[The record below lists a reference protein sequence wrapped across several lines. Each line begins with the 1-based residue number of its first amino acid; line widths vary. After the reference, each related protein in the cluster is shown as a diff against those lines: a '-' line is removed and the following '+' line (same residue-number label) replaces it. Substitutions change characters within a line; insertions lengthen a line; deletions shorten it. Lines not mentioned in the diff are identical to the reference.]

1 MAHVSLDLS
10 PEHHIFILEVVDVA
24 ERVPTHRRGEVSACF
39 FLTSVCTSCL
49 PKITPQLDCFGEKC
63 KLILKSA
70 SLFYNT
76 VKYF

>member
-24 ERVPTHRRGEVSACF
+24 ERVPTHHRGEVSACLL
-39 FLTSVCTSCL
+39 LTSVCASRL
-49 PKITPQLDCFGEKC
+49 PKIIPQLDYFGEKC
-63 KLILKSA
+63 KLIFKSA